1 MSAYEANSCT
11 FILLTCL
18 DTLKWIVKID
28 KEKCFNNQEPGK
40 KFNPYWPSNK
50 WATVSTAII

>member
-18 DTLKWIVKID
+18 DTLSLSIRRFWG
-28 KEKCFNNQEPGK
+28 EGGK
-40 KFNPYWPSNK
+40 MEAKKGES
-50 WATVSTAII
+50 